1 MLDANLALF
10 LVFALLLVLGT
21 PIAVALGAGGV
32 VGILLGLD
40 LAALGTV
47 GTNTWNAIAKYPLI
61 AIPLFILTGMVFE
74 RSGVAERLVTF
85 AEACIGPR
93 RGGLALVAILVC
105 LIMGGMSGSGPA
117 DAAAVATVMI
127 PAMLKAGY
135 PKPFS
140 AAVIAASASTAI
152 LIPPSIALIVYA
164 VLVPG
169 TDLRAL
175 FAAGLVPGLLVGL
188 AIAVPVVLLSRRH
201 GFGETAAGGAA
212 TSGAGRPRPPFW
224 ASLGRAAP
232 GLLAPVIILGG
243 LRSGLFTPT
252 ETAVVAVFYG
262 LLVGTVVHRTMGP
275 REIYAVLVES
285 ARISAVLML
294 IISLAGIFAWAG
306 STLGAFRLA
315 AGAILGVSDSQ
326 WLILLLVM
334 GLLLLAGMV
343 LDGVSIYLITLP
355 LLVPIAQAFEWSF
368 VWFGVVMAINIAIG
382 QVTPPVAVNLMVTA
396 RIAEVPLEATFRWV
410 GWLLL
415 AMGTALGLVIAFP
428 ELALW
433 LPRQLGYRIN

>member
-1 MLDANLALF
+1 MLDANLAL
-10 LVFALLLVLGT
+10 LGVFVVLMLIGT
-21 PIAVALGAGGV
+21 PIAVALGLGGV

-40 LAALGTV
+40 LYALGTV
-47 GTNTWNAIAKYPLI
+47 GTNTYNAVAKYPLI

-74 RSGVAERLVTF
+74 RSGVAARLVAF
-85 AEACIGPR
+85 AQACIGPR

-127 PAMLKAGY
+127 PSMLRAGY
-135 PKPFS
+135 PRPFS
-140 AAVIAASASTAI
+140 ASVIAASASTAI

-188 AIAVPVVLLSRRH
+188 AIAVPTLLLSRAH
-201 GFGETAAGGAA
+201 DFGHAEEEDA
-212 TSGAGRPRPPFW
+212 RPRFW
-224 ASLGRAAP
+224 PAFRAALP
-232 GLLAPVIILGG
+232 GLMAPVIILGG

-262 LLVGTVVHRTMGP
+262 LAIGTLFYRTMGW
-275 REIYAVLVES
+275 REIYDVLVES
-285 ARISAVLML
+285 AKISAVLML

-315 AGAILGVSDSQ
+315 AEALLTVSDNQ
-326 WLILLLVM
+326 WIILLLVM

-355 LLVPIAQAFEWSF
+355 LLVPIAAAFEWSF
-368 VWFGVVMAINIAIG
+368 VWFGIVMAINIAIG
-382 QVTPPVAVNLMVTA
+382 QFTPPVAVNLMVTA
-396 RIAEVPLEATFRWV
+396 RIAGVPIESTFRWV
-410 GWLLL
+410 GWLLFSM
-415 AMGTALGLVIAFP
+415 ACALGLVIAFP

-433 LPRQLGYRIN
+433 LPRVLGYRIT

>member
-1 MLDANLALF
+1 MIDANLAL
-10 LVFALLLVLGT
+10 LAVFAVLLVIGT
-21 PIAVALGAGGV
+21 PIAVALGIGGV
-32 VGILLGLD
+32 AGILLGLD

-47 GTNTWNAIAKYPLI
+47 GTNTWNAVAKYPLI

-74 RSGVAERLVTF
+74 RSGVAGRLVAF
-85 AEACIGPR
+85 ARACVGER
-93 RGGLALVAILVC
+93 HGGLALVAILVC
-105 LIMGGMSGSGPA
+105 LVMGGMSGSGPA

-127 PAMLKAGY
+127 PSMVKAGY
-135 PKPFS
+135 PRPFS
-140 AAVIAASASTAI
+140 AAVIAAGASTAI

-188 AIAVPVVLLSRRH
+188 ALAVPVLLLSRRH
-201 GFGETAAGGAA
+201 RFGAPGLDDQRPAFWPSLWAA
-212 TSGAGRPRPPFW
+212 
-224 ASLGRAAP
+224 LP

-262 LLVGTVVHRTMGP
+262 LIVGTLLYRTMGLA
-275 REIYAVLVES
+275 EIYAVLVES
-285 ARISAVLML
+285 AKISAVLML
-294 IISLAGIFAWAG
+294 IISFAGIFAWAG

-315 AGAILGVSDSQ
+315 AATLMAVSDNQ
-326 WLILLLVM
+326 WIVLLLVM

-343 LDGVSIYLITLP
+343 LDGVSIYIITIP
-355 LLVPIAQAFEWSF
+355 LLVPIAQAFDWSF
-368 VWFGVVMAINIAIG
+368 VWLGVVMAINIAIG

-396 RIAEVPLEATFRWV
+396 RIGDVPLEATFRWV
-410 GWLLL
+410 GWLIL
-415 AMGTALGLVIAFP
+415 AMAAALGLVIVFP

-433 LPRQLGYRIN
+433 LPRALGYRIT